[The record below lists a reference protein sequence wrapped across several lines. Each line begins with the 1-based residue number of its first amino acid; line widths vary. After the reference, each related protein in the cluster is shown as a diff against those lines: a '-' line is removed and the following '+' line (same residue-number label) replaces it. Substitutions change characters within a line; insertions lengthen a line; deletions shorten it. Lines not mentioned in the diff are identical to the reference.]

1 MNTMLLSMTLISSRS
16 ACMTDKHE
24 YVFYVEPVQQQ
35 RPRATSRGRG
45 FISMYDPKKT
55 SDFKKKIGLLAN
67 RINKIKCY
75 KPLEGALSVKV
86 SFYRLPPKS
95 MSKKKIEKAE
105 NKEILPTKKPDLSNY
120 IKSLE
125 DALNGIAWVDDSMN
139 CRMVLE
145 KFFSKNPRIE
155 VEVEKIGEIEY

>member
-1 MNTMLLSMTLISSRS
+1 MSNI
-16 ACMTDKHE
+16 HN
-24 YVFYVEPVQQQ
+24 YIFNIEPVQQQ

-55 SDFKKKIGLLAN
+55 SDFKKEIGLLAN
-67 RINKIKCY
+67 RINKVKGY
-75 KPLEGALSVKV
+75 KPLEGALSIKV
-86 SFYRLPPKS
+86 SFYRIPPKS
-95 MSKKKIEKAE
+95 MSKKKSEKAE

-139 CRMVLE
+139 CKMVLE
-145 KFFSKNPRIE
+145 KFFSKDPRIE